1 MSYPRDLDDYSDEE
15 LMQELN
21 ERQHRRHGRLCTYC
35 AQRYDHPSCKYPER
49 HKADSRQLPFIRF
62 EAGGD
67 K

>member
-21 ERQHRRHGRLCTYC
+21 ERQHRRHGRVCTYC
-35 AQRYDHPSCKYPER
+35 GGGYDTPLCKHPDR
-49 HKADSRQLPFIRF
+49 HKPDARSLPFVRF
-62 EAGGD
+62 EID